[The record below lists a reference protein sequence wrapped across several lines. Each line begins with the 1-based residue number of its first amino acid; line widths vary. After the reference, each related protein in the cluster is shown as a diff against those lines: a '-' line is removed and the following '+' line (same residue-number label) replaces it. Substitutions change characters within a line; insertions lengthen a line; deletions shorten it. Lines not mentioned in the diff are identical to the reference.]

1 MIPNSPNNPTCP
13 SPILL
18 TVPSRKLLG
27 EGWKMKKVA
36 WRNIFSI
43 NLHRSSKQHSLPVY
57 QDGCVAAHC
66 CSSLLHFSWAW
77 HSHTLEGHLR
87 PWEFDNDEMF
97 PLAYSSLP
105 WVVLMQVAVQTI
117 CYPLVHFVS
126 IALVQGQ
133 LDYLL
138 DRGNSTAAKL
148 AQLSQYRQPKH
159 TYSEDA
165 ETIDISNLNSGI
177 NHTQM
182 TTCMTIHSKSVSWV
196 PGQCWLSHSAW
207 TSWFLSR

>member
-18 TVPSRKLLG
+18 TVPSRKLPG

-43 NLHRSSKQHSLPVY
+43 NLHRSSKQHSLHVY

-77 HSHTLEGHLR
+77 HYHTLEGHLR
-87 PWEFDNDEMF
+87 HWEFDNDEMF

-117 CYPLVHFVS
+117 CYPLVHSVS

-138 DRGNSTAAKL
+138 DSRYFKP
-148 AQLSQYRQPKH
+148 QLWYKSHANENMYDNTLQKCLLSSLPA
-159 TYSEDA
+159 S
-165 ETIDISNLNSGI
+165 LN
-177 NHTQM
+177 TL
-182 TTCMTIHSKSVSWV
+182 TDSKK
-196 PGQCWLSHSAW
+196 
-207 TSWFLSR
+207 